1 MAWPI
6 AELQRSLN
14 DVVPGCSVEVMAS
27 LDSTNSELM
36 RRARAAAGSPVSPV
50 LLVAECQ
57 TAGRG
62 RLGRSWLSAPAQD
75 DPQSPIAGP
84 LPALTFSI
92 GLPMAP
98 PDWSGLSLAVG
109 VSVAR
114 ALHPALGLKWPNDI
128 WLQERKLAG
137 ILIETAAVGAARYVV
152 VGIGINIAPRDPAG
166 LSTPPA
172 WLQELLPELEAPAV
186 LMRLALPLMQALRQF
201 ETQGFAAF
209 QPAFGQRDVLHGR
222 PVQLSDGVA
231 GTAAGV
237 DERGALLVHTANG
250 MKRVNSAEVSVRP
263 VPVRSGEI

>member
-1 MAWPI
+1 MQWAVP
-6 AELQRSLN
+6 ELRRSL
-14 DVVPGCSVEVMAS
+14 DELVPGCSVEVHPS

-36 RRARAAAGSPVSPV
+36 RRARAGVAAPV

-62 RLGRSWLSAPAQD
+62 RLGRSWLSGAAAQHGT
-75 DPQSPIAGP
+75 PLQAAAA

-98 PDWSGLSLAVG
+98 QHWSGLSLAVG
-109 VSVAR
+109 VGVAR

-128 WLQERKLAG
+128 WLRERKLAG
-137 ILIETAAVGAARYVV
+137 ILVETAAVGAARYVV

-172 WLQELLPELEAPAV
+172 CLQELLPELDAPAV
-186 LMRLALPLMQALRQF
+186 LMRLALPLVQALRQF
-201 ETQGFAAF
+201 EAQGFAAF
-209 QPAFGQRDVLHGR
+209 QAAFAQRDALHGR
-222 PVQLSDGVA
+222 PVQLSDGVT

-237 DERGALLVHTANG
+237 DEHGALLVHTG
-250 MKRVNSAEVSVRP
+250 TGVKRVHSAEVSVRP
-263 VPVRSGEI
+263 VPAPARTHEF